1 MDATP
6 TPKDAPPG
14 PRRVPTLG
22 LLGAPGAGK
31 SHAARAFAQLG
42 AAVIDADALA
52 RAELDAP
59 AVARTLAEWWGPE
72 VLAAG
77 GGVDRVAVARRVFGD
92 DAAAAVERARLEGLI
107 HPRVNAARAA
117 ALARHR
123 ADPSVAAVVEDCP
136 LLLER
141 GLEGGC
147 DVLVLV
153 ETPQAV
159 RRERV
164 ARGRGWDT
172 DELARREKSQ
182 LPLDTKR
189 RRADYVL
196 DGTAGPSVMLDACR
210 QVLAGLGVSP
220 DTAPQE

>member
-1 MDATP
+1 MTDC
-6 TPKDAPPG
+6 PG
-14 PRRVPTLG
+14 PAHDIPAPRRVPALG

-52 RAELDAP
+52 RAALNDPE
-59 AVARTLAEWWGPE
+59 VAQALAAWWGPD
-72 VLAAG
+72 VLAARG
-77 GGVDRVAVARRVFGD
+77 SVDRAAVARRVFGD
-92 DAAAAVERARLEGLI
+92 TQAAAANRARLEGLI

-117 ALARHR
+117 AFDRHR
-123 ADPSVAAVVEDCP
+123 ADPAVTAVIEDCP

-147 DVLVLV
+147 DALILID
-153 ETPQAV
+153 TPRAV
-159 RRERV
+159 RLERV
-164 ARGRGWDT
+164 ARGRGWDEA
-172 DELARREKSQ
+172 ELVRREKSQ

-196 DGTAGPSVMLDACR
+196 DGTAEPSVMLDACR
-210 QVLAGLGVSP
+210 RILAGLGVST
-220 DTAPQE
+220 DTVL